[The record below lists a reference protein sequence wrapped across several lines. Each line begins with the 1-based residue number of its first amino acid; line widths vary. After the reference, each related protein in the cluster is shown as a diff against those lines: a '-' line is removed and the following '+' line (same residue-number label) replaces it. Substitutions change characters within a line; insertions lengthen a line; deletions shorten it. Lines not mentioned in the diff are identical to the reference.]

1 MTLTE
6 DWEAEVRFVSVITS
20 CLLLMYGIGVAH
32 AEKRVALVI
41 GNSVYQNAPALINP
55 KNDAQ
60 DIGNSLRELGFTTI
74 VATDLDRAGM
84 DDALDRFSRSVGGAE
99 IALVYYSGHGMQFGG
114 KNYLLPVDARLV
126 NADDVN
132 RFRLVP
138 VDDVVD
144 VLQGAPGAR
153 IIILDACRN
162 NPVEDDLKR
171 RLASMPGVNRDAFLT
186 RGLSRVTANGLI
198 VAYATQ
204 ANDVASDGVARN
216 SPFAQALL
224 HNLGTPDLDLRQML
238 FNVQDEVDRLTDGKQ
253 RPELS
258 ISLVG
263 QYKLNPGTGPRD
275 NKEVVAAPVDPAA
288 QAWTATRDTT
298 SQAVLEDFI
307 RQFGDTIYG
316 SMARARLEELKNTQV
331 AAVAPPVNPAP
342 PPPSA
347 ATTQTAVAAL
357 PDASGTAPTGH
368 APTSNAGNAFDG
380 IWQFEASGGPYC
392 RAKSLTFNRQISQGV
407 ITLSGKPVGSIDKD
421 GSFHFANP
429 SSMNSDIT
437 VEAQGKIKGDTG
449 EGSYAAIGTRCK
461 GSYRIRRV
469 VALAGAPVASLQ
481 SQEQA
486 HAETSNALPVP
497 SGAER
502 FDGIWLTN
510 VVCDKHED
518 VAGWSRQ
525 CIGKVKNGVFHC
537 EFGTAGQP
545 GWAQFDGTIK
555 PDGSI
560 NLIQDGI
567 GIAGWSIDHKTGTR
581 AKFPYVGRLDGS
593 HGSALRVAGRTCRMN
608 LVKQ

>member
-1 MTLTE
+1 
-6 DWEAEVRFVSVITS
+6 VRFASAIAS
-20 CLLLMYGIGVAH
+20 CLLLLLMHSIDMAH
-32 AEKRVALVI
+32 AEKRVALII
-41 GNSVYQNAPALINP
+41 GNSGYQNAPALINP

-60 DIGNSLRELGFTTI
+60 DIGKSLRELGFTTI
-74 VATDLDRAGM
+74 VATDLNRAGM

-99 IALVYYSGHGMQFGG
+99 IALVYYSGHGMQFAG

-171 RLASMPGVNRDAFLT
+171 RLASVPGVNRDAFMT

-224 HNLGTPDLDLRQML
+224 HNLGSPDLDLRQML

-263 QYKLNPGTGPRD
+263 QYKLNPAAGPRD
-275 NKEVVAAPVDPAA
+275 NKEVAAAPPVDPAA
-288 QAWTATRDTT
+288 QAWAATRDTT

-307 RQFGDTIYG
+307 RQFGNTIYG
-316 SMARARLEELKNTQV
+316 SMARARLEELKNIQV
-331 AAVAPPVNPAP
+331 AAVAPPAHAVP
-342 PPPSA
+342 PPPPA
-347 ATTQTAVAAL
+347 VPPPQTAVAAL
-357 PDASGTAPTGH
+357 PNAASTAPT
-368 APTSNAGNAFDG
+368 TNAGNAFDG
-380 IWQFEASGGPYC
+380 IWEFAASGGPYC
-392 RAKSLTFNRQISQGV
+392 RAKSVTFNRRISQGV
-407 ITLSGKPVGSIDKD
+407 ITLNGNPVGSIDED

-429 SSMNSDIT
+429 SAMNSDIII
-437 VEAQGKIKGDTG
+437 EAKGKIKGDTG
-449 EGSYAAIGTRCK
+449 EGTYVGMGTRCK
-461 GSYRIRRV
+461 GSYRIRRS
-469 VALAGAPVASLQ
+469 ASAGAAVASLQ
-481 SQEQA
+481 PQDQT
-486 HAETSNALPVP
+486 HVETSNALPAP

-502 FDGIWLTN
+502 FDGIWLTQ
-510 VVCDKHED
+510 VVCDKQED
-518 VAGWSRQ
+518 VAGWSEQ

-537 EFGTAGQP
+537 EWGTTGQP
-545 GWAQFDGTIK
+545 GWTQFDGTIE

-560 NLIQDGI
+560 TLLQKGV
-567 GIAGWSIDHKTGTR
+567 TGSDP
-581 AKFPYVGRLDGS
+581 KFTLGHIPPGKNFSFPFVGRFEGS
-593 HGSALRVAGRTCRMN
+593 HGSALRVEGRTCHMN
-608 LVKQ
+608 LVRQ

>member
-1 MTLTE
+1 
-6 DWEAEVRFVSVITS
+6 VRFVSVITI
-20 CLLLMYGIGVAH
+20 CWLLLMYGIGVAH

-41 GNSVYQNAPALINP
+41 GNSAYQNAPALINP

-60 DIGNSLRELGFTTI
+60 DIGKSLRELGFTTI
-74 VATDLDRAGM
+74 VATDLNRAGM

-99 IALVYYSGHGMQFGG
+99 IALVYYSGHGMQFAG

-171 RLASMPGVNRDAFLT
+171 RLASMPGVNRDAFQT

-224 HNLGTPDLDLRQML
+224 HNLGSPDLDLRQML

-275 NKEVVAAPVDPAA
+275 NKEVAAAPVDPAA
-288 QAWTATRDTT
+288 QAWAATRDTT

-307 RQFGDTIYG
+307 RQFGNTVYG
-316 SMARARLEELKNTQV
+316 SMARARLEELKNVQLA
-331 AAVAPPVNPAP
+331 AAVAPPVHAVP
-342 PPPSA
+342 PPPA
-347 ATTQTAVAAL
+347 ATPQTAVAAL
-357 PDASGTAPTGH
+357 PDAAGTAPIGQ
-368 APTSNAGNAFDG
+368 APTSNAVTAFDG
-380 IWQFEASGGPYC
+380 MWEFDLSGGPYC
-392 RAKSLTFNRQISQGV
+392 HLKSSTFNRRISQGV
-407 ITLSGKPVGSIDKD
+407 ITLSGNPVGSIDKD
-421 GSFHFANP
+421 GNFHFANP
-429 SSMNSDIT
+429 SVVNSDIT
-437 VEAQGKIKGDTG
+437 VEAQGKLKGDTG
-449 EGSYAAIGTRCK
+449 EGTYVGVGTRCK

-469 VALAGAPVASLQ
+469 GALAGAAVASLQ
-481 SQEQA
+481 SQGQA
-486 HAETSNALPVP
+486 HVEASKALPVP
-497 SGAER
+497 SDAER

-510 VVCDKHED
+510 VVCDKHGD
-518 VAGWSRQ
+518 IAAWSEQ

-537 EFGTAGQP
+537 EWGTAGQP
-545 GWAQFDGTIK
+545 GWTQFDGTIE
-555 PDGSI
+555 PDGRI
-560 NLIQDGI
+560 TLLQ
-567 GIAGWSIDHKTGTR
+567 TGLTGSDP
-581 AKFPYVGRLDGS
+581 KFTLGHTPPGKKFSFPFVGRFDGS
-593 HGSALRVAGRTCRMN
+593 RGSALRVEGRTCHMN
-608 LVKQ
+608 LAKQ

>member
-1 MTLTE
+1 
-6 DWEAEVRFVSVITS
+6 VRFASALIS
-20 CLLLMYGIGVAH
+20 CLLLLTCSIGGAH
-32 AEKRVALVI
+32 AEKRVALII
-41 GNSVYQNAPALINP
+41 GNSAYQNAPALINP

-60 DIGNSLRELGFTTI
+60 DVGKSLRELGFTTI
-74 VATDLDRAGM
+74 VATDLNRAGM

-99 IALVYYSGHGMQFGG
+99 IALVYYSGHGMQFAG

-171 RLASMPGVNRDAFLT
+171 RLASVPGVNRDAFMT

-224 HNLGTPDLDLRQML
+224 HNLGSPDLDLRQML

-263 QYKLNPGTGPRD
+263 QYKLNPVTGPRD
-275 NKEVVAAPVDPAA
+275 NKEVAAAPPVDPAA

-307 RQFGDTIYG
+307 RQFGNTIYG
-316 SMARARLEELKNTQV
+316 SMARARLEELKNIQV
-331 AAVAPPVNPAP
+331 AAVAPPAHAVP
-342 PPPSA
+342 PPPA
-347 ATTQTAVAAL
+347 AAPAQTAVAAL
-357 PDASGTAPTGH
+357 PDASATAPLGQ
-368 APTSNAGNAFDG
+368 APTSNAGTAFDG
-380 IWQFEASGGPYC
+380 MWEFEASGGPYC
-392 RAKSLTFNRQISQGV
+392 HLKSSTFHRLISQGV
-407 ITLSGKPVGSIDKD
+407 ITLSGKPVGSIDKN

-429 SSMNSDIT
+429 SIMNTDVI
-437 VEAQGKIKGDTG
+437 VEAQGKIKGETG
-449 EGSYAAIGTRCK
+449 EGTYVGVGTRCK

-469 VALAGAPVASLQ
+469 AASAGAAVASLQ
-481 SQEQA
+481 PQDQT
-486 HAETSNALPVP
+486 HIETSNALSAP

-502 FDGIWLTN
+502 FDGIWVTD

-518 VAGWSRQ
+518 VAGWSNKCVGR
-525 CIGKVKNGVFHC
+525 VKNGVFHC
-537 EFGTAGQP
+537 EWGTAGQP
-545 GWAQFDGTIK
+545 GWTQFDGTIA
-555 PDGSI
+555 PDGSVD
-560 NLIQDGI
+560 LIQAGI
-567 GIAGWSIDHKTGTR
+567 SEARYSLDHKSGSYG
-581 AKFPYVGRLDGS
+581 KFPFVGRVEGS
-593 HGSALRVAGRTCRMN
+593 HGGALRVEGRTCHMN

>member
-1 MTLTE
+1 
-6 DWEAEVRFVSVITS
+6 VRFASAIAS
-20 CLLLMYGIGVAH
+20 CLLLLMHSIGVAH
-32 AEKRVALVI
+32 AEKRVALII
-41 GNSVYQNAPALINP
+41 GNSAYQNAPALINP

-60 DIGNSLRELGFTTI
+60 DIGKSLRELGFTTI
-74 VATDLDRAGM
+74 VATDLNRAGM

-99 IALVYYSGHGMQFGG
+99 IALVYYSGHGMQFAG

-171 RLASMPGVNRDAFLT
+171 RLASVPGVNRDAFMT

-224 HNLGTPDLDLRQML
+224 HNLGSPDLDLRQML

-263 QYKLNPGTGPRD
+263 QYKLNPVTGPRD
-275 NKEVVAAPVDPAA
+275 NKEVAAAPPVDPAA
-288 QAWTATRDTT
+288 QAWAATRDTT

-307 RQFGDTIYG
+307 RQFGDTVYG
-316 SMARARLEELKNTQV
+316 SMAHARLEELKNIQV
-331 AAVAPPVNPAP
+331 AAVAPPAHAVP
-342 PPPSA
+342 PPPA
-347 ATTQTAVAAL
+347 AAPAQTAVAAL
-357 PDASGTAPTGH
+357 PPSATAPLGQ
-368 APTSNAGNAFDG
+368 APTSNAGTAFDG
-380 IWQFEASGGPYC
+380 MWEFELSGGPYC
-392 RAKSLTFNRQISQGV
+392 HLKSSTFHRLISQGV
-407 ITLSGKPVGSIDKD
+407 ITLSGKPIGSIDKN

-429 SSMNSDIT
+429 SIMNTDVI
-437 VEAQGKIKGDTG
+437 VEAQGKLKGETG
-449 EGSYAAIGTRCK
+449 EGTYVGVGTRCK

-469 VALAGAPVASLQ
+469 AASAGTAVATLQ
-481 SQEQA
+481 PQDQ
-486 HAETSNALPVP
+486 NALSAA

-502 FDGIWLTN
+502 FDGIWLTD
-510 VVCDKHED
+510 VVCDEQGD
-518 VAGWSRQ
+518 VLGWSAR
-525 CIGKVKNGVFHC
+525 CVGKVKNGVFHC
-537 EFGTAGQP
+537 EWGPAGQP
-545 GWAQFDGTIK
+545 GWTQLDGPIE
-555 PDGSI
+555 PDGSVT
-560 NLIQDGI
+560 LRQ
-567 GIAGWSIDHKTGTR
+567 TGLTGDP
-581 AKFPYVGRLDGS
+581 KFTLGHTLPGKQFSWPFVGQFEAS
-593 HGSALRVAGRTCRMN
+593 HGSALRVEGRTCRMN